1 MEENSQSTIPPV
13 IMIEEDTRMTEKEK
27 EVQARIGRT
36 EEETR
41 AQKMKVTVKLMKE
54 IQEEIEERNRTRMMT
69 VKIGGVL
76 AMGIENTAQRPLV
89 MGGL

>member
-36 EEETR
+36 GEETR
-41 AQKMKVTVKLMKE
+41 VLKMKVKVKLMKE
-54 IQEEIEERNRTRMMT
+54 TQEETEEKNKIKMMI
-69 VKIGGVL
+69 VKTGGVL